1 MFQSN
6 AFQNFAFQTVGAGI
20 AVVTAALNPNGGS
33 PYRDYTPSYYE
44 VENHRRKI
52 EAFRD
57 SEREAEVQLKSINY
71 KLEELELRRLRN
83 LADETMQLELIA
95 LLKEQFIINE
105 ILKELQIKKAA
116 MMRDEDDMLIILLS
130 MSF

>member
-1 MFQSN
+1 MFT
-6 AFQNFAFQTVGAGI
+6 AGFQNFAFQTVGAGI

-71 KLEELELRRLRN
+71 KLEELELRRLKD

-116 MMRDEDDMLIILLS
+116 MMRDDDDMLIILMS